1 MTSEVKQRG
10 KEMLPDLALKVKN
23 TAANMGSG
31 FVVIAGFLLAITM
44 VFVMVFARWNVV
56 RNSSSNFGIDTDK
69 PRVESSVEDSGHVAL
84 VLPDKSGN

>member
-1 MTSEVKQRG
+1 MF
-10 KEMLPDLALKVKN
+10 PDLALKVKN
-23 TAANMGSG
+23 HAANMGSG

-44 VFVMVFARWNVV
+44 VFVIVFARWNAV
-56 RNSSSNFGIDTDK
+56 RNSSSFSIYTDK

>member
-1 MTSEVKQRG
+1 MFPELT
-10 KEMLPDLALKVKN
+10 LKIRN
-23 TAANMGSG
+23 YAASMGSG

-44 VFVMVFARWNVV
+44 VFVLVFARWNAV
-56 RNSSSNFGIDTDK
+56 RNGSSSFSIDTDK